1 MTLKRIFSIFMV
13 LLSALT
19 LISCGNDKDKD
30 DEQGN
35 GGGETPS
42 AEVDKALAENLKGI
56 ASGKKVYL
64 TTVGQSDV
72 EKIENLLF
80 SVDEDANIYDAATGS
95 ADSSKAVNVAK
106 GNLLTASEVEK
117 GAVVL
122 LVTGS
127 SSKGLGSAGT
137 NVAKEIDRAQAFAE
151 RAVAGEITLVVFHVG
166 GESRRGTSTDPVLDV
181 ACPGA
186 NLLLVVESGNSD
198 GYFTNTAKEYNI
210 PLYLYSK
217 TSKIVGALKDLLG
230 A

>member
-1 MTLKRIFSIFMV
+1 MTLKRIFGMFMV
-13 LLSALT
+13 LLAALT
-19 LISCGNDKDKD
+19 LVACKGGNDTP
-30 DEQGN
+30 EQP
-35 GGGETPS
+35 GGGDTPS
-42 AEVDKALAENLKGI
+42 TEVDKALADELKGI

-106 GNLLTASEVEK
+106 ANLLTAAEVES
-117 GAVVL
+117 GSVVL

-137 NVAKEIDRAQAFAE
+137 DVAKEITRAQAFADK
-151 RAVAGEITLVVFHVG
+151 AAAGDITLIVFHVG
-166 GESRRGTSTDPVLDV
+166 GASRRGTSTDPVLEV

-186 NLLLVVESGNSD
+186 NLLLVVETGNED
-198 GYFTNTAKEYNI
+198 GYFTNVAGEYNI

-217 TSKIVGALKDLLG
+217 TSKIVGALKDILG